1 MAMRRLHSLRSRLIL
16 ILGTFLALTLG
27 TLGFLINDFSQRA
40 IAEQTQ
46 SREELF
52 AHNVQLSVNQV
63 LFAGKYQAQ
72 AYLEALAEREPTVR
86 YLAIVDGAT
95 GRVLAHSDP
104 SWIGQTL
111 TDPAAEG
118 ARAVLTSGSLVEQAY
133 TAADGV
139 PIHDWALPYE
149 RGYLRE
155 REGIIRIGLS
165 GEREAALRAQ
175 SRIYTLALILL
186 FMGAGL
192 ALAVALS
199 IRVTAGLRGLTAA
212 ALRFGAGRYDTL
224 VPVPEPP
231 RDELDQLGAAFNQ
244 MATQL
249 GGYAARLES
258 QVAERT
264 AQLDA
269 ANRQLRESESRLR
282 GFIDNAIAMIYL
294 KDVQGRYLLVNTAW
308 ADQVGLTPAQMLGR
322 TDAEL
327 LLSDAADICHA
338 SDAVV
343 IRSGESQTFEETI
356 PMLDGMH
363 TYLTVKFP
371 LRDEHGAVYAV
382 GGVST
387 DISERKRLESE
398 LRVQYE
404 KLQQLDHLKNEF
416 VNAVSH
422 DLRTP
427 LTSILGYAEFLE
439 DEIGGPLTPE
449 QKDFVL
455 QIQLGTRRLETLV
468 DDLLDF
474 ARIEAGTF
482 RLRLA
487 SVDLREPAH
496 EIVDSLRP
504 QAEDA
509 RLTLGFDVPE
519 TPLEVVMDARRIQQV
534 LTNLVHNALK
544 FTPPGGT
551 ITVRLRG
558 EGAWVR
564 GEVEDTG
571 PGITPEDVPRLFQR
585 FSQLQR
591 GMAKGGTGLGLAI
604 SKSIVEAHGGQIG
617 VTSQPGQGSTFWF
630 TLPVQGPAEGSLEE
644 PRHQEA

>member
-1 MAMRRLHSLRSRLIL
+1 MRRLNSLQSRLIL

-27 TLGFLINDFSQRA
+27 TLGFFINDFSQRA

-86 YLAIVDGAT
+86 YLAIVDGKT

-118 ARAVLTSGSLVEQAY
+118 ARAVLTSGGLVEQTY
-133 TAADGV
+133 TTADGV

-149 RGYLRE
+149 RGYLRD

-175 SRIYTLALILL
+175 SRVYTLALILL

-192 ALAVALS
+192 ALAVGLS

-231 RDELDQLGAAFNQ
+231 RDELDQLGSAFNQ

-264 AQLDA
+264 GQLDA

-294 KDVQGRYLLVNTAW
+294 KDAQGRYLLANTAW
-308 ADQVGLTPAQMLGR
+308 AEEVGLSREQILGR
-322 TDAEL
+322 TDAEVL
-327 LLSDAADICHA
+327 LPEAANACYNSDQ
-338 SDAVV
+338 AVL
-343 IRSGESQTFEETI
+343 RSGESHTFEETI
-356 PMLDGMH
+356 PMGQAMH

-382 GGVST
+382 GGIST
-387 DISERKRLESE
+387 DISERKHLESE

-449 QKDFVL
+449 QRDFVL

-487 SVDLREPAH
+487 SVDLRGPAH

-509 RLTLGFDVPE
+509 RLTLGFDAPDE
-519 TPLEVVMDARRIQQV
+519 PLEVVMDARRIQQV

-544 FTPPGGT
+544 FTPAGGT
-551 ITVRLRG
+551 ITVRLRA
-558 EGAWVR
+558 EGASVR

-604 SKSIVEAHGGQIG
+604 SKSIVEAHGGEIG
-617 VTSQPGQGSTFWF
+617 VTSQPGHGSTFWF
-630 TLPVQGPAEGSLEE
+630 TLPVQGPAEGALEE
-644 PRHQEA
+644 PHSQEA